1 MRPNS
6 RLLLSLVSLLTLL
19 TAAAYAQKRMC
30 PKPPPSPFKH
40 DGQIITSF
48 DSRAGGMRTT
58 LQHPRPLVRGAEV
71 YYLAATFMH
80 QDPRRPAVPPT
91 LDLILV
97 SATPAAGLRA
107 GQQLAFVLDGQTR
120 SFGQNVSYRSQPTA
134 DGTTLESARITL
146 SYAEASALTRARR
159 VAARVGGTEVE
170 LTNNH
175 LEALREIVSLMAPS
189 PSRWQTDALS
199 SAR

>member
-1 MRPNS
+1 MRQTS
-6 RLLLSLVSLLTLL
+6 RLLLSFVSLLALL

-40 DGQIITSF
+40 DGQIVTSF

-58 LQHPRPLVRGAEV
+58 LQHPRPLGGGAAS

-80 QDPRRPAVPPT
+80 QDPRRPAAPT

-97 SATPAAGLRA
+97 SASPAANLRA
-107 GQQLAFVLDGQTR
+107 GRQLVFVLDGQPR
-120 SFGQNVSYRSQPTA
+120 AFGQNVSYRSQPAA

-146 SYAEASALTRARR
+146 SYADASAFARARN
-159 VAARVGGTEVE
+159 VVARVGGAEVE

-175 LEALREIVSLMAPS
+175 LEALREMVSLMAPS

-199 SAR
+199 SAK

>member
-1 MRPNS
+1 MRPTS
-6 RLLLSLVSLLTLL
+6 RLLLSFVSLLTLL

-40 DGQIITSF
+40 EGQIVTSF

-58 LQHPRPLVRGAEV
+58 LQHPRPLGSGAEV

-80 QDPRRPAVPPT
+80 QDPRRPAAPT
-91 LDLILV
+91 LDLVLV
-97 SATPAAGLRA
+97 SASPAAGLRA
-107 GQQLAFVLDGQTR
+107 GQQLAFVLDGQPR
-120 SFGQNVSYRSQPTA
+120 SFRQNVSYMSRPAA

-146 SYAEASALTRARR
+146 SYADASAITRARR
-159 VAARVGGTEVE
+159 VVARVGGAEVA

-175 LEALREIVSLMAPS
+175 LEALREMVSLMAPS

>member
-1 MRPNS
+1 MRPTS
-6 RLLLSLVSLLTLL
+6 RLLISLFSLLTLL
-19 TAAAYAQKRMC
+19 AAAGFAQKRMC

-40 DGQIITSF
+40 DGQIVTSF
-48 DSRAGGMRTT
+48 DSRSGGMRTT
-58 LQHPRPLVRGAEV
+58 LQHPHPLGNGAGV

-80 QDPRRPAVPPT
+80 QDPRRPAAPT

-97 SATPAAGLRA
+97 SASPAAGLQP
-107 GQQLAFVLDGQTR
+107 GQQLVFLLDGQPR
-120 SFGQNVSYRSQPTA
+120 SLAQNVSYRSQPA
-134 DGTTLESARITL
+134 PDGTILESARITL
-146 SYAEASALTRARR
+146 SYADASALTRARN
-159 VAARVGGTEVE
+159 VVARVGGAHIE

-175 LEALREIVSLMAPS
+175 LEALRELVSLMAPS